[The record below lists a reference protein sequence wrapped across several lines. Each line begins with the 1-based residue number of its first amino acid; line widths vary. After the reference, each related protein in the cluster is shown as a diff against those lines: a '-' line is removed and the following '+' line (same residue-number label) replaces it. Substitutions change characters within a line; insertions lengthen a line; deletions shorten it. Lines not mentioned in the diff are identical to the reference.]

1 MGTGGNVAVH
11 RSASAA
17 SPHGSTGRRD
27 TAGSGSG
34 TLSLE
39 DLRKQLVKF
48 INSED
53 GTTRTVNVSSCSSGV
68 EVLERV
74 LKKFGKWGT
83 GTAVTTDTESDEDG
97 DQLEIDG
104 WGVYEDL
111 EPNDES
117 EYS

>member
-1 MGTGGNVAVH
+1 
-11 RSASAA
+11 
-17 SPHGSTGRRD
+17 
-27 TAGSGSG
+27 
-34 TLSLE
+34 
-39 DLRKQLVKF
+39 LVKF

-117 EYS
+117 EYPYAGNKGRRLTSRQTTL